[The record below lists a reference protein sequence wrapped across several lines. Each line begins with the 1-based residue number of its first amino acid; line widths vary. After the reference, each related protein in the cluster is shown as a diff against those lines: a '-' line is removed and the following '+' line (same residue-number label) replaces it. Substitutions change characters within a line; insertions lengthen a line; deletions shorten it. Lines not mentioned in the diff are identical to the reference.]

1 LKIIFEKGIAQED
14 IIATLNILTTHSPQ
28 IAKASNFFTIKSARF
43 PTNIFCSTSSF
54 LKGSFEAKN
63 LNMEEMEIRDLFVV
77 DFFQHFFS
85 FA

>member
-14 IIATLNILTTHSPQ
+14 IIATLNVLTTHSPQ
-28 IAKASNFFTIKSARF
+28 IAKASNFFAIKSARF
-43 PTNIFCSTSSF
+43 STNIFCSTSSF
-54 LKGSFEAKN
+54 LKGSFEAKIF
-63 LNMEEMEIRDLFVV
+63 NMEEMEIRDLFFV